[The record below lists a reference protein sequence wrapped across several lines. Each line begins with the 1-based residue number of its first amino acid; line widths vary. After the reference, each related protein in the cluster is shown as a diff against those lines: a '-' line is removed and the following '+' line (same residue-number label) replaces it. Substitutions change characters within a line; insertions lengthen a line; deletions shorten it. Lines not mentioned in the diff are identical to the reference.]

1 LLEVPVFYRDYQR
14 NFDGWDEPPVPCTDM
29 RRNDER
35 LQKAIDRAH
44 KTAPGHV
51 IFELGLVIAA
61 PLVLAV
67 AVTLLLNMAGISVG
81 V

>member
-1 LLEVPVFYRDYQR
+1 MFYRDYHYI
-14 NFDGWDEPPVPCTDM
+14 FDGWDEPPVPVTDSV
-29 RRNDER
+29 RRSDER
-35 LQKAIDRAH
+35 LERALDRAH
-44 KTAPGHV
+44 RNAPGHV

-61 PLVLAV
+61 PLVLAA

>member
-1 LLEVPVFYRDYQR
+1 MFYRDYHHV
-14 NFDGWDEPPVPCTDM
+14 FDGWDEPPVPCTDSM
-29 RRNDER
+29 RRSDER
-35 LQKAIDRAH
+35 LQKALDRAR
-44 KTAPGHV
+44 KNAPCHV

-61 PLVLAV
+61 PLALAV